1 MAWESPQPDFEGLD
15 LRELGTDE
23 AYLRVKWTESTPA
36 YLYWLSTNC
45 HGCPWQLLRALEPNS
60 TAMKFHTHH
69 PTKFMLHNG
78 GDKNYITEKDAVTD
92 PGRICDVTAQL
103 GEFGVYDLVKG
114 STDRCEIT
122 EALAPVNANL
132 ALLVCFLVYL
142 VGGLLWWGLNKVASD
157 KLIKIGNFLGWSKD
171 EETKPGRPRVRSL
184 DTFRGIAIVIMIFV
198 NDGGGGYWFM
208 EHATWNGLYV
218 ADLVFPWFLWIMGV
232 CIPMSVKSCIKK
244 ETPVKSVVW
253 QVIVRSVKLFLLGFI
268 LNTLGGWI
276 NLSKLRVP
284 GVLQRFGVCYFVV
297 FLVGYTFTRA
307 ETKAA
312 AGLWWER
319 VADIV
324 YLLPQ
329 WIIMLLILLVHQLVV
344 YLVAAPGCSAGYSGP
359 GGLHNW
365 TPESNNTGCI
375 GGITGHIDK
384 SFFTTPHIYGN
395 PTAKGVYS
403 ASAFDPEGILGTL
416 TSIFQVFLGYQA
428 GYIMQIF
435 SGHKDRMARWFSW
448 ATLLGAIGA
457 LLCGASQ
464 NEGWVPVNKN
474 LWSISFVMVTSS
486 FAFYLLAILYFLID
500 VKHVWKGQPFFY
512 AGMNSILLYC
522 GHSVG
527 YNLFPFHFMIGDM
540 RTHAAKLPESLWG
553 TTLWVIIAYVLYRK
567 KVFVTV

>member
-1 MAWESPQPDFEGLD
+1 MAWESPQQSFEGLD
-15 LRELGTDE
+15 LGALDTDQ
-23 AYLRVKWTESTPA
+23 AYLRVNWAGEGPA
-36 YLYWLSTNC
+36 YLYWLSGNC
-45 HGCPWQLLRALEPNS
+45 HGCPWQFLRKVETNETALE
-60 TAMKFHTHH
+60 FHTHH
-69 PTKFMLHNG
+69 ATKLLLR
-78 GDKNYITEKDAVTD
+78 KTEVNYITTEDAVGD
-92 PGRICDVTAQL
+92 DWICDVGAEL
-103 GEFGVYDLVKG
+103 GEFGVYDFKA
-114 STDRCEIT
+114 SEDTCEIS

-142 VGGLLWWGLNKVASD
+142 VCGVLWWGLNKFAGAHVSRVA
-157 KLIKIGNFLGWSKD
+157 KLLGWDK
-171 EETKPGRPRVRSL
+171 EEEQKKSSRPRIRSL

-244 ETPVKSVVW
+244 ETPVKTVFW
-253 QVIVRSVKLFLLGFI
+253 QVTVRAVKLFLLGFI

-284 GVLQRFGVCYFVV
+284 GVLQRFGVCYLVV
-297 FLVGYTFTRA
+297 FLVGYSLTRA
-307 ETKAA
+307 ETRQS
-312 AGLWWER
+312 AGLWWAR

-324 YLLPQ
+324 NLLPQ
-329 WIIMLLILLVHQLVV
+329 WAVMLCVLLTHQLIVT
-344 YLVAAPGCSAGYSGP
+344 LVPATDCEAGYAGP

-365 TPESNNTGCI
+365 TPTHNNSGCI
-375 GGITGHIDK
+375 GGITGHVDK
-384 SFFTTPHIYGN
+384 AFFTTPHIYGN

-403 ASAFDPEGILGTL
+403 ASAFDPEGILGCL

-428 GYIMQIF
+428 GYILQVYT
-435 SGHKDRMARWFSW
+435 GHVDRIGRWVGWS
-448 ATLLGAIGA
+448 ALTGAIGA
-457 LLCGASQ
+457 ILCGASQ
-464 NEGWVPVNKN
+464 NDGWVPVNKN

-486 FAFYLLAILYFLID
+486 FAFLLLAVLYFLID
-500 VKHVWKGQPFFY
+500 TKHFWKGQPFFY

-540 RTHAAKLPESLWG
+540 RTHAAKLPEALWG
-553 TTLWVIIAYVLYRK
+553 STLWVIIAFILYRK